1 MDLLEARLR
10 DLRAPMVLDVA
21 TGGGGFAAHLR
32 SDYRE
37 LGTIVAVDVSED
49 GLGRA
54 RPNLDRITDLLP
66 VCMDSAR
73 MAFHEGCFSLVCISN
88 SLHHLD
94 GLEETLGEMIRVLRP
109 GGELLVREMYRDG
122 QTETQMTHVMM
133 HEWWASIDRMN
144 GIPHNRTFRRQ
155 EILDIVSGLNLEDV
169 ITGDYS
175 SLDVD
180 PLERELIQHLD
191 SAIDSYL
198 LKLEKAGGDPEL
210 LGRGDE
216 LRKRLTTKGFHS
228 ASSLAVMGRK
238 PGSAGTLTGETGR

>member
-21 TGGGGFAAHLR
+21 TGGGGFSAHLR
-32 SDYRE
+32 SEYGG

-54 RPNLDRITDLLP
+54 RSNLKRIADLLP
-66 VCMDSAR
+66 VCMDSAC
-73 MAFHEGCFSLVCISN
+73 MAFQEGCFSLVCISN

-94 GLEETLGEMIRVLRP
+94 GLEETLEEMIRVLRP
-109 GGELLVREMYRDG
+109 GGRFLVREMYRDG

-133 HEWWASIDRMN
+133 HEWWAAIDRRN
-144 GIPHNRTFRRQ
+144 GISHNRTFRRQ
-155 EILDIVSGLNLEDV
+155 EILNIVGNLDLEDV

-175 SLDVD
+175 SLESD
-180 PLERELIQHLD
+180 PLEQELVRQLD

-198 LKLEKAGGDPEL
+198 HKLEKTGGDPEL
-210 LGRGDE
+210 RRRGDE
-216 LRKRLTTKGFHS
+216 LRKRLTTRGFHS
-228 ASSLAVMGRK
+228 ASSLSVMGRK
-238 PGSAGTLTGETGR
+238 PVPPKP